1 MAILVYISQASAGH
15 PCRSVQFADVA
26 NGMALGRTA
35 NYVSRLENVN

>member
-1 MAILVYISQASAGH
+1 
-15 PCRSVQFADVA
+15 VQFADVA